1 MFKKILVAVD
11 RSAMKQAVFNRAMA
25 IAKPAGAEVLL
36 LHVLTAE
43 ESGSPDMFV
52 SPGLSYYPVVNDS
65 VLTVYREQWQ
75 QFEQQ
80 GLETLRSLEK
90 IAKANDINASYQQV
104 AGSPGRIICTVADE
118 WNADLIVMGRRGLSS
133 IREMLLGS
141 VSNYVLHHAA
151 CSMLTVHV
159 SPDEDAENLDEIAA
173 TQSAS

>member
-1 MFKKILVAVD
+1 MFKKVLVAVD
-11 RSAMKQAVFNRAMA
+11 RSEMKQAVFNRAMA
-25 IAKPAGAEVLL
+25 IAKPANAEVLL

-65 VLTVYREQWQ
+65 VLSVYREQWQ
-75 QFEQQ
+75 QFEEQ
-80 GLETLRSLEK
+80 GLDTLRSLAS
-90 IAKANDINASYQQV
+90 IAEANGVDVSYRQV
-104 AGSPGRIICTVADE
+104 AGSPGRVICSIADE
-118 WNADLIVMGRRGLSS
+118 WDADLIIMGRRGLSA

-159 SPDEDAENLDEIAA
+159 EPDEDPANAGEIEAA
-173 TQSAS
+173 QSAS